1 MNPTGEYSQRKALLI
16 AKADLERLKLRYSLR
31 EIKHAIH
38 PPADASPAKWVSPV
52 ANTLMVLALPALG
65 TERIS
70 QILRMAS
77 TALLAYR
84 FFNKWQ
90 QGQ

>member
-1 MNPTGEYSQRKALLI
+1 MNPDGEYSHRKALLI

-31 EIKHAIH
+31 EIKHTIH
-38 PPADASPAKWVSPV
+38 PPSNVVPAKWVSPV

-70 QILRMAS
+70 QILRMVS
-77 TALLAYR
+77 TGMLAYR
-84 FFNKWQ
+84 IFNKWQ
-90 QGQ
+90 EKQ